1 MLNLFDRINIASC
14 AVKRAEKAILKEDTF
29 HGEWETARAWTRY
42 RCYISPKCQ
51 FVECD

>member
-42 RCYISPKCQ
+42 RCYISPNCQ
-51 FVECD
+51 FVEYN